1 MSIAENLAQ
10 IKQNIAE
17 AKTKSPNPAEGVT
30 LVVVS
35 KMHEANEL
43 QEVLDCEEYILGEN
57 RVQEM
62 LEKYEK
68 LPKEVK
74 WHLIGHLQTNKVKY
88 IYDKIELLHSLDSVS
103 LAEEISKQMSK
114 IGGTMPCLVQVNVAG
129 EEQKFGLKVEE
140 AEDFILKTSQL
151 PGIKIMG
158 LMHIAPNYADKEM
171 VRPLFKQMYELFIS
185 LKAKNIPNTQMRYLS
200 MGMSGDYEIAV
211 EEGSNMV
218 RIGSA
223 VFKTASPF

>member
-17 AKTKSPNPAEGVT
+17 AKTKSPNPAEEVT

-43 QEVLDCEEYILGEN
+43 QEVLDCGEYILGEN

-74 WHLIGHLQTNKVKY
+74 WHFQL
-88 IYDKIELLHSLDSVS
+88 LLH
-103 LAEEISKQMSK
+103 I
-114 IGGTMPCLVQVNVAG
+114 N
-129 EEQKFGLKVEE
+129 
-140 AEDFILKTSQL
+140 
-151 PGIKIMG
+151 
-158 LMHIAPNYADKEM
+158 
-171 VRPLFKQMYELFIS
+171 
-185 LKAKNIPNTQMRYLS
+185 
-200 MGMSGDYEIAV
+200 
-211 EEGSNMV
+211 
-218 RIGSA
+218 
-223 VFKTASPF
+223 